1 MADRP
6 KQMET
11 RVTVDQAQDL
21 PQGIQFKLFVGGI
34 SAHTSTEVLFQHFS
48 KYGQLSDAVVMVKD
62 GRARGFGF
70 VTFVSELAAVRA
82 LAEPQWIDGRFVDV
96 KAAVPGERAQE
107 KPSNKIFIGGLP
119 QDVTTDKL
127 REYFSSYGIIAD
139 AVVMVDRQTLRS
151 RGFGFIRF
159 ANGRHG
165 AAAAQAVLRDFQ
177 HHWLEVD
184 CLVPFALMAWRF
196 CYKPAVPIAGHR
208 LRQRRMARPWHR
220 SCKRSA
226 LGLISSQD
234 MPEVAAV
241 LSDTTR
247 EAHEVPEPSDPSF
260 GMEVR
265 ICPVSGLS
273 TLQGACPFAK
283 PKAKAKDGGKK
294 QKASIKLDFKWKQDE
309 SIVSISVCAHHT
321 DAFAAL
327 ELPDSA
333 SQEEIKRQYKALSL
347 KHHPDKNQD
356 DVDAATERFQR
367 TDVLH
372 RRYMI

>member
-1 MADRP
+1 MPRPIADEMAR
-6 KQMET
+6 K
-11 RVTVDQAQDL
+11 AQDL

-177 HHWLEVD
+177 HHWLEGKWVE
-184 CLVPFALMAWRF
+184 V
-196 CYKPAVPIAGHR
+196 KPATPAATLEEMATRYMEDAQLAMNQSSGWTHDASSASSKWQTPSRPSRSGSDLGNKEMPDWQLAQPPGHLLSAPIDWQQWVVPPSLPTLLAGAPGR
-208 LRQRRMARPWHR
+208 AALRKGQPARAVCPQ
-220 SCKRSA
+220 
-226 LGLISSQD
+226 GYMSSP
-234 MPEVAAV
+234 MKVA
-241 LSDTTR
+241 
-247 EAHEVPEPSDPSF
+247 
-260 GMEVR
+260 
-265 ICPVSGLS
+265 CSGL
-273 TLQGACPFAK
+273 A
-283 PKAKAKDGGKK
+283 
-294 QKASIKLDFKWKQDE
+294 
-309 SIVSISVCAHHT
+309 
-321 DAFAAL
+321 
-327 ELPDSA
+327 A
-333 SQEEIKRQYKALSL
+333 SQE
-347 KHHPDKNQD
+347 P
-356 DVDAATERFQR
+356 VAAPWLPGQ
-367 TDVLH
+367 V
-372 RRYMI
+372 